1 MRRHAALLML
11 TCLLSGCQSLRN
23 WFTPSIEAIGGE
35 YLHVRLPDVPHTFCQ
50 TDPRWA
56 EVELGTS
63 GCKLGSHGCLVCS
76 TAMATTSLGVRFS
89 PSELNERLK
98 QHDGFQPQGWLIWNA
113 VSRVTEGKL
122 TADYHTRP
130 RHEWIDSAL
139 KSGAF
144 PVIAYPLP
152 NGARH
157 WVLVV
162 GKEGLDY
169 LVRDPLTDEPK
180 KPVKLSSLTDRILAV
195 RIVKKAV

>member
-11 TCLLSGCQSLRN
+11 ASVLSGCQSLRN
-23 WFTPSIEAIGGE
+23 WFTPSIEAVGGE
-35 YLHVRLPDVPHTFCQ
+35 SLHVRLPDVPQTFCQ
-50 TDPRWA
+50 TDGRWA
-56 EVELGTS
+56 DVELGTS
-63 GCKLGSHGCLVCS
+63 GCKLGTHGCLVCS
-76 TAMATTSLGVRFS
+76 TAMAATSLGVRLS
-89 PSELNERLK
+89 PSQLNERLK

-113 VSRVTEGKL
+113 VSRVTEGQL

-130 RHEWIDSAL
+130 RHEWIDGAL
-139 KSGAF
+139 KAGAF

-180 KPVKLSSLTDRILAV
+180 KPVKLGTLADRILAV
-195 RIVKKAV
+195 RVVKKAG

>member
-1 MRRHAALLML
+1 MRRHAALLIL
-11 TCLLSGCQSLRN
+11 AFLSSGCQSLRN
-23 WFTPSIEAIGGE
+23 WFTPSIEAAGGE
-35 YLHVRLPDVPHTFCQ
+35 CLHVRLPEVPHTFCQ

-63 GCKLGSHGCLVCS
+63 GCKLGTHGCLVCS
-76 TAMATTSLGVRFS
+76 TAMATSSLGVRLS
-89 PSELNERLK
+89 PEELNERLK
-98 QHDGFQPQGWLIWNA
+98 RHDGFQPQGWLIWNA

-122 TADYHTRP
+122 TADYHPRP
-130 RHEWIDSAL
+130 RHSWMDGAL
-139 KSGAF
+139 KGGAF

-180 KPVKLSSLTDRILAV
+180 KPVKLSTLTDRILAV
-195 RIVKKAV
+195 RVVKKAS

>member
-11 TCLLSGCQSLRN
+11 GCLLSGCHSLRN
-23 WFTPSIEAIGGE
+23 WFTPSIEAVGGE
-35 YLHVRLPDVPHTFCQ
+35 CLRVRLPEVPNTFRQ
-50 TDPRWA
+50 ADPRWA

-63 GCKLGSHGCLVCS
+63 GCNLGTHGCLVCS
-76 TAMATTSLGVRFS
+76 TAMAATSLGVPLS

-113 VSRVTEGKL
+113 VTRVTEGKL

-130 RHEWIDSAL
+130 RHQWIDGAL
-139 KSGAF
+139 KAGAF

-180 KPVKLSSLTDRILAV
+180 KPVSLSTLTDRILAV
-195 RIVKKAV
+195 RVVKKAA

>member
-23 WFTPSIEAIGGE
+23 WFTPSIQAVGGE
-35 YLHVRLPDVPHTFCQ
+35 HLYVRLPEVPHTFRQ

-76 TAMATTSLGVRFS
+76 TAMATTSLGVRLS
-89 PSELNERLK
+89 PPELNERLK

-130 RHEWIDSAL
+130 RHQFIDSAL
-139 KSGAF
+139 QSGAF

-169 LVRDPLTDEPK
+169 LVRDPLTDEPT

-195 RIVKKAV
+195 RVIKKAA

>member
-1 MRRHAALLML
+1 ML

-23 WFTPSIEAIGGE
+23 WLTPSIEAVGGE
-35 YLHVRLPDVPHTFCQ
+35 HLHVRLPDVPGTFCQ
-50 TDPRWA
+50 NDARWA
-56 EVELGTS
+56 QVELGTS

-76 TAMATTSLGVRFS
+76 TAMATTSLGVGFS
-89 PSELNERLK
+89 PSELNELLK

-113 VSRVTEGKL
+113 ISRVTEGRL

-130 RHEWIDSAL
+130 RHEFIDRAL
-139 KSGAF
+139 KAGAF
-144 PVIAYPLP
+144 PVIAYPLA

-180 KPVKLSSLTDRILAV
+180 RPVKLSSLTDRILAV
-195 RIVKKAV
+195 RVIKKAL

>member
-1 MRRHAALLML
+1 MHRHAVLLML
-11 TCLLSGCQSLRN
+11 AFLLSGCQSLRH
-23 WFTPSIEAIGGE
+23 WFTPSIQAVGGE
-35 YLHVRLPDVPHTFCQ
+35 CLHMRLPEIPHTFCQ

-76 TAMATTSLGVRFS
+76 TAMAATSLGVRLS

-113 VSRVTEGKL
+113 VSRVTEGRL

-139 KSGAF
+139 KAGAF
-144 PVIAYPLP
+144 PVIAHPLP
-152 NGARH
+152 NGTRH

-162 GKEGLDY
+162 GKEGFDY
-169 LVRDPLTDEPK
+169 LVRDPLTHEPK
-180 KPVKLSSLTDRILAV
+180 KPVKLSTLTDRIQAV
-195 RIVKKAV
+195 RVIKKAL

>member
-1 MRRHAALLML
+1 MRRHAALLIL
-11 TCLLSGCQSLRN
+11 AFLSSGCQSLRN
-23 WFTPSIEAIGGE
+23 WFTPSIEAVGGE
-35 YLHVRLPDVPHTFCQ
+35 CLHVRLPEVPHTFCQ

-63 GCKLGSHGCLVCS
+63 GCKLGTHGCLVCS
-76 TAMATTSLGVRFS
+76 TAMATSSLGVRLS
-89 PSELNERLK
+89 PEELNERLK
-98 QHDGFQPQGWLIWNA
+98 HHDGFQPQGWLIWNA

-122 TADYHTRP
+122 TADYHPRP
-130 RHEWIDSAL
+130 RHAWMDEAL
-139 KSGAF
+139 KAGAF

-180 KPVKLSSLTDRILAV
+180 KPVKLSTLTDRILAV
-195 RIVKKAV
+195 RVVKKAS

>member
-1 MRRHAALLML
+1 MRRHAALML
-11 TCLLSGCQSLRN
+11 LACLLSGCQSIRD
-23 WFTPSIEAIGGE
+23 WFTPSIDAVGGE
-35 YLHVRLPDVPHTFCQ
+35 SLQIRLADVPRTFCQ
-50 TDPRWA
+50 TDSRWA

-63 GCKLGSHGCLVCS
+63 GCKLGTHGCLVCS
-76 TAMATTSLGVRFS
+76 TAMATSSLGVRLS
-89 PSELNERLK
+89 PPELNERLK
-98 QHDGFQPQGWLIWNA
+98 RHNGFQPQGWLIWNA
-113 VSRVTEGKL
+113 VHRVTDGRL

-130 RHEWIDSAL
+130 RHEWIDEAL
-139 KSGAF
+139 KAGSF

-180 KPVKLSSLTDRILAV
+180 KPVKLSTLTDRILAV
-195 RIVKKAV
+195 RVVKKAS